1 MEKKKPNKH
10 SFPLQ
15 EEATEQT
22 HVVFPISLECNPSC
36 YFHICKTTETD
47 YFPRESCDWTPP
59 LPPRPRPFSGDGG
72 QEAAGGRCSLLSETS
87 CAVDKHHFPNIEWTV
102 NAKKEACSRSHHLH
116 PEMNDPE
123 QHAFQCP
130 NPPTALPVEHE
141 SCQIIQN
148 RFSTWKVIIHVVIK
162 IQTDISL

>member
-1 MEKKKPNKH
+1 MKYFYFQMLKDKKIIHKTDGKKKPNKH

-22 HVVFPISLECNPSC
+22 HVVFPISPECNPSC
-36 YFHICKTTETD
+36 YFHICKSTETD

-87 CAVDKHHFPNIEWTV
+87 CAVDEHHFPNIEWTI
-102 NAKKEACSRSHHLH
+102 NAKKRGLFTFTPFAPWDEWSRTTRISV
-116 PEMNDPE
+116 PQSSDRTPSRTWVVSN
-123 QHAFQCP
+123 
-130 NPPTALPVEHE
+130 NP
-141 SCQIIQN
+141 
-148 RFSTWKVIIHVVIK
+148 K
-162 IQTDISL
+162 SL